1 MSFRQLPN
9 QAATTI
15 LVMLD
20 FLEPPG
26 GAEMGTRTYG
36 RHIVSNPRICHG
48 KPAFRRSGIL
58 VSDILEQVAEGP
70 ARESIIEQ
78 WRGRIT
84 RDAIAEALHLS
95 TQAFPEHANEYA
107 RESSAG

>member
-1 MSFRQLPN
+1 
-9 QAATTI
+9 
-15 LVMLD
+15 
-20 FLEPPG
+20 
-26 GAEMGTRTYG
+26 MGTRTYG